1 MNDCHAWA
9 ARRWGVW
16 RWVTR
21 LLWPACFLAP
31 ALAAGSEPVRI
42 AVFEFELED
51 FSPAVATPELAA
63 ADAGH
68 LAEVTAAV
76 RDLLS
81 QSGRYEIVDVSA
93 AEDPEVRERSLR
105 DCGGCDAAIARKLGA
120 AQSLVGRPPHQPHRV
135 RRAISAAR
143 FRQRHGAFRRRYRS
157 AHGRRLFLEPRRRAP
172 HQGSAAGGRSRA
184 VAGVV
189 RAAAYAFTRSILGS

>member
-21 LLWPACFLAP
+21 LLWPACFLAAP

-120 AQSLVGRPPHQPHRV
+120 AQSLVGVVHRISRTEYVV
-135 RRAISAAR
+135 RYQLRDSASGTVLSAADTGLR
-143 FRQRHGAFRRRYRS
+143 MGADYSWNRG
-157 AHGRRLFLEPRRRAP
+157 AVRLIRDRLL
-172 HQGSAAGGRSRA
+172 A
-184 VAGVV
+184 VDPAQ
-189 RAAAYAFTRSILGS
+189 